1 MNPIQVQLEISIP
14 QLSTVLE
21 IFWGI
26 NTKLDQVL
34 KALGDVKKQEVVLS
48 AELDALTA
56 QVKASTDVEASAV
69 ILIQGLAAKITAAQT
84 DPVALKALA
93 SSLNA
98 EAATLAAAVAAN
110 TPAAA

>member
-14 QLSTVLE
+14 QLAAVLE

-26 NTKLDQVL
+26 NAKLDQVL
-34 KALGDVKKQEVVLS
+34 KALGDVKKQEVILS

-56 QVKASTDVEASAV
+56 QVKANTDVEASAV
-69 ILIQGLAAKITAAQT
+69 ILIQGLAAKITAAAT

-98 EAATLAAAVAAN
+98 EAVTLAAAVAAN